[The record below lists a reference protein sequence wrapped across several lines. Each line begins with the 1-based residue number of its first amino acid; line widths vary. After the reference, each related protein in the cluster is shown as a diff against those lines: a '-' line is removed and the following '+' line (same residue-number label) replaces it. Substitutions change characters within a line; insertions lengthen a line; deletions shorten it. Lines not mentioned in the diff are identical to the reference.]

1 MALRVGI
8 TGGIGS
14 GKTTVAEIFELLGI
28 PVYNA
33 DAAAKELMNTD
44 EELKN
49 AIKKNFGETAYKN
62 NELDR
67 TYLASV
73 VFNDPEKLMLLN
85 SLVHPVT
92 IKNAEQ
98 WMKAQT
104 TAYAIKEAALMFE
117 SGADKMLDYVIGVTA
132 LQELRILRVMNRDGI
147 SREAVLKRLSR
158 QMDEEK
164 KINRCDFILTND
176 ETRLLIPQVL
186 ELHKKLLSLA
196 QSHKK

>member
-132 LQELRILRVMNRDGI
+132 PQKLRILRVMNRDGI

-164 KINRCDFILTND
+164 NK
-176 ETRLLIPQVL
+176 
-186 ELHKKLLSLA
+186 SLRFY
-196 QSHKK
+196 SDK